1 MFHKGKM
8 VIKVETINR
17 IKRFLLIMHEER
29 IKKILS
35 MFWSLSGDIGRGEL
49 DNLGEKE
56 RAFLLE

>member
-49 DNLGEKE
+49 DNLAEKE